1 MENCPMLSTLTA
13 GCPAMTA
20 ARPMTGRPSRFTA
33 RPRTLIVGVGL
44 GVGVGDGEGDGAGGG
59 SSGGPPQAERAMER
73 TTATK
78 DFEANIGML
87 QVKSRRA
94 PEQGACRWDVP

>member
-1 MENCPMLSTLTA
+1 MENCPVLATLTA

-33 RPRTLIVGVGL
+33 RPLTLIVGGWLLV
-44 GVGVGDGEGDGAGGG
+44 GGG
-59 SSGGPPQAERAMER
+59 GGGGGFSGGPPQAARAMAR
-73 TTATK
+73 TAASK
-78 DFEANIGML
+78 DFEANIGTL

-94 PEQGACRWDVP
+94 SEQGACRRNAP